1 MSQDCSVKQIHNRR
15 QVDLGACDSEL
26 GDIANP
32 RFIRCTLL
40 EVAVKHVIGNVAHSS
55 AVGVVLL
62 TPDLRYQSQLSN
74 QLADQLLIDDLILI
88 EQRTTYAAIAIR
100 GMRVVKDLRYQFLQI
115 GIFVRF
121 IKTTLMFEEGRPGQ
135 ARYGDQVIETVVRL
149 DSDDGFDF

>member
-62 TPDLRYQSQLSN
+62 TPDFRYQFQLSH
-74 QLADQLLIDDLILI
+74 QLADQLLIDDLILVA
-88 EQRTTYAAIAIR
+88 ERTPYAAVTIR
-100 GMRVVKDLRYQFLQI
+100 GVGVAKVGLPANRGHVVELPN
-115 GIFVRF
+115 G
-121 IKTTLMFEEGRPGQ
+121 
-135 ARYGDQVIETVVRL
+135 
-149 DSDDGFDF
+149 